1 VAYELL
7 QTINDPADLRQ
18 LDRKALGQLAI
29 ELRAFVLESVSRTG
43 GHLSSNLGTV
53 ELTIA
58 LHYVF
63 NTPEDRI
70 VWDVGHQSYPH
81 KILTGRREQMDRIR
95 MLGGISGFPRRS
107 ESPYDTFGTAHS
119 STSISAALGMA
130 VAARRKG
137 ESRRAIAVIGDGA
150 MSAGMAFEAM
160 NNVVDADADV
170 LVILNDNDMSI
181 SPSLG
186 GMNRYL
192 ARLVSG
198 RFYAAARRAA
208 EKVLSP
214 VPPLWQL
221 AKKVEEHAKGLVV
234 PSTLFEELGFNYI
247 GPIDG
252 HDLDSLLPTLK
263 NIRELKGP
271 QFLHIVTRKGQ
282 GYKLAEADPVL
293 YHGVSKFEPAAGIA
307 GGKSGAKPSFT
318 QVFGDWLCDMAER
331 DPRLVGITPAMRE
344 GSGLVTFAERFPE
357 RYFDVGIAEQHA
369 VTFAAGLA
377 CEGMKPVVA
386 IYSTFLQRAYDQL
399 IHDVEIQSL
408 PVLFALDRA
417 GLVGADGQTHHGA
430 FDLSYLRCI
439 PGITVMAPADENEC
453 RQMLYTGFHLDAPA
467 AVRYPRGSGPG
478 VPVEK
483 DMHALPVGK
492 AEVRREGR
500 RVAILAFGTVLKP
513 ALEAGEELDATV
525 VNMRF
530 VKPLDEQLVQ
540 QLARTHTLLVTVE
553 DNVVM
558 GGAGSAVAEAIAA
571 AALAVPMLHLGLPD
585 RFIDHGDQNQL
596 LALAGLNKDGILASI
611 RKRLAES
618 APVSSIRAA

>member
-7 QTINDPADLRQ
+7 RTINDPASLRKLERKQ
-18 LDRKALGQLAI
+18 LGELAT
-29 ELRAFVLESVSRTG
+29 ELRAFVLESVSKTG
-43 GHLSSNLGTV
+43 GHLASNLGSV

-58 LHYVF
+58 LHWVF

-70 VWDVGHQSYPH
+70 VWDVGHQTYPH
-81 KILTGRREQMDRIR
+81 KILTGRREAMARLR

-107 ESPYDTFGTAHS
+107 ESAYDTFGTAHS

-130 VAARRKG
+130 VAAKRKG
-137 ESRRAIAVIGDGA
+137 EQRRVIAVIGDGA

-160 NNVVDADADV
+160 NNAGIADGV
-170 LVILNDNDMSI
+170 SLLVILNDNDMSI
-181 SPSLG
+181 SPAVG

-208 EKVLSP
+208 EKVLSG
-214 VPPLWQL
+214 VPPLWEL
-221 AKKVEEHAKGLVV
+221 ARKVEEHAKGMVV
-234 PSTLFEELGFNYI
+234 PSTLFEEFGFNYI

-252 HDLDSLLPTLK
+252 HDLDSLIPTLK
-263 NIRELKGP
+263 NIKALPGP
-271 QFLHIVTRKGQ
+271 QFLHIVTTKGQ

-307 GGKSGAKPSFT
+307 GGKSGGKPTFT

-331 DPRLVGITPAMRE
+331 DPRLIGITPAMRE
-344 GSGLVTFAERFPE
+344 GSGLVKFAEQFPD

-377 CEGMKPVVA
+377 CEGLKPVVA
-386 IYSTFLQRAYDQL
+386 IYSTFLQRAYDQF
-399 IHDVEIQSL
+399 IHDVQIQNL

-430 FDLSYLRCI
+430 FDLAYLRCV
-439 PGITVMAPADENEC
+439 PNITVMAPADENEC
-453 RQMLYTGFHLDAPA
+453 RQMLYTGFLLDGPA
-467 AVRYPRGSGPG
+467 AVRYPRGGGLG

-483 DMHALPVGK
+483 EMRALPIGK
-492 AEVRREGR
+492 GEVRREGR
-500 RVAILAFGTVLKP
+500 RVAILAFGTLLKP

-530 VKPLDEQLVQ
+530 VKPLDDELVA
-540 QLARTHTLLVTVE
+540 QLARSHALLVTVE

-558 GGAGSAVAEAIAA
+558 GGAGSAVAESLAA
-571 AALAVPMLHLGLPD
+571 QGIGAALLQLGLPD

-596 LALAGLNKDGILASI
+596 LAVAGLNKDGILASI
-611 RKRLAES
+611 RARLGQLS
-618 APVSSIRAA
+618 PHVRAA